1 MAYDLL
7 KELREKRKT
16 YAEMVEFCTDNLILN
31 NDIIPEL
38 SKLDIFAEV
47 YCGSEK
53 TYYNADGDEISE
65 NEYYE
70 TEGGNE
76 EYDEVYQYF
85 IIDPQGAERF
95 AEYTNELVYYI
106 EQLDLYILGVK
117 HWGTSWDY
125 VSANWKEE
133 DGE

>member
-1 MAYDLL
+1 MTYDLL

-38 SKLDIFAEV
+38 SKLDIYPEI

-65 NEYYE
+65 EEYYE

-85 IIDPQGAERF
+85 IIDPRGAERF
-95 AEYTNELVYYI
+95 AEYTNELVYCI

-125 VSANWKEE
+125 VSANWKE